1 MATQVPKRKENI
13 SRKSPR
19 AYKMT
24 PFIPRCRQD
33 LWWSPKEGYHFL
45 PWRTSCL
52 VHGGQFPEATL
63 MWSSK
68 DFFPFTFS

>member
-33 LWWSPKEGYHFL
+33 L
-45 PWRTSCL
+45 
-52 VHGGQFPEATL
+52 
-63 MWSSK
+63 
-68 DFFPFTFS
+68 